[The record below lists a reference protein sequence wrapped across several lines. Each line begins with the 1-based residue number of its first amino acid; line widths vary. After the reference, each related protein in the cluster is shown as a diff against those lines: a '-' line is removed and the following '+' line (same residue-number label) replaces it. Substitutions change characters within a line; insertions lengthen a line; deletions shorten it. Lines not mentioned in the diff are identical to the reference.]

1 MAIELMLLKP
11 VDNLGQP
18 GDVVKVKAGYARN
31 FLLPRRLAAP
41 VSQDAL
47 RQAKTAKKRIAEAES
62 KKIGE
67 ANIRAELLNSASVHI
82 EVNANEEG
90 HLFGSVTAAMI
101 AEGLGGEGYEVDPH
115 AIQLAE
121 PIKELGI
128 YEVPVRVYA
137 DVVSTIKLY
146 VVCPPPKEDAEETA

>member
-1 MAIELMLLKP
+1 MELLLKRN
-11 VDNLGQP
+11 VTDLGRI
-18 GDVVKVKAGYARN
+18 GDVVDVKAGYARN

-41 VSQDAL
+41 VSQDTL

-67 ANIRAELLNSASVHI
+67 ATIRAELLNSASVHV
-82 EVNANEEG
+82 EVKANEEG

-146 VVCPPPKEDAEETA
+146 VVCPPPKEEPEEG